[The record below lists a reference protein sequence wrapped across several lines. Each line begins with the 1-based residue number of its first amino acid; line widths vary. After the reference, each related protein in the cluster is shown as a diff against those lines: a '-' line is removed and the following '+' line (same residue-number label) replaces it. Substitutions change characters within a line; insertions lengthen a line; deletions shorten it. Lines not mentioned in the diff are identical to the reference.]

1 MKGMAGLKRLG
12 IPRSGR
18 RVTLLWLSSV
28 LVVDKSLALLLEKWV
43 NHNELLYQ
51 YISPTNSKGVGFNT
65 NL

>member
-1 MKGMAGLKRLG
+1 MKGMAGVERLG

-18 RVTLLWLSSV
+18 RVALLWLSRV

-51 YISPTNSKGVGFNT
+51 YISPMNRKYVCFNT

>member
-1 MKGMAGLKRLG
+1 MKGMAGVERLG

-18 RVTLLWLSSV
+18 RVALLWLSGV

-43 NHNELLYQ
+43 NHNELYQ